1 MLRRLLLGSAI
12 ALLATAAVGAQDTA
26 GLRGQFTAR
35 ETDSEIGRAQA
46 MAAKADIERLK
57 AELEALKAIRASG
70 GGDTAANRAR
80 LEEIHRREAE
90 VDAEM
95 GRNQVQ
101 LARLLGALQL
111 YGRSPPPALL
121 VHPKSAT
128 DAVRAAILIHAME
141 PELAARARAYQLR
154 SERIEV
160 LRKAAAAANEELFT
174 SESSLADRTAE
185 LESLLA
191 ETSAAQRRFDAE
203 AEAAK
208 RDADSLGSRL
218 RALGVPLPGASA
230 ADRGPSTLLPPVE
243 GTLIRRFGDRSPGGQ
258 RSAGFA
264 WRTGRGELVKSPASG
279 VVEYAGPL
287 KGWGGV
293 LILRLGG
300 GYHLVVAG
308 LDATSGTAG
317 RFVNAGGVLGRMAA
331 DREPELY
338 LEVRK
343 DGAPVDPARWL
354 RPSSLARADGR
365 SG

>member
-1 MLRRLLLGSAI
+1 MLRRLLIGA
-12 ALLATAAVGAQDTA
+12 AATLFAAGASGAQDSSA
-26 GLRGQFTAR
+26 LRSQFAAR
-35 ETDSEIGRAQA
+35 IQDSEIGRAQSQ
-46 MAAKADIERLK
+46 AAKADIERLRT
-57 AELEALKAIRASG
+57 ELDALKAIRASG
-70 GGDTAANRAR
+70 GGDTAVNRAR
-80 LEEIHRREAE
+80 LEQAHRQEAE
-90 VDAEM
+90 IDAEM

-128 DAVRAAILIHAME
+128 DAVRAAILIKAME

-154 SERIEV
+154 AERIQV
-160 LRKAAAAANEELFT
+160 LRRAAAATNEALFT

-185 LESLLA
+185 LESLIS
-191 ETSAAQRRFDAE
+191 ETATAQRRFDAA
-203 AEAAK
+203 AEAAR
-208 RDADSLGSRL
+208 RDADSLGARL
-218 RALGVPLPGASA
+218 RTLGVPLPSA
-230 ADRGPSTLLPPVE
+230 GEDRAPSVMLPPVE
-243 GTLIRRFGDRSPGGQ
+243 GVLLRKFGDRSPGGQ
-258 RSAGFA
+258 RSEGFTWKTA
-264 WRTGRGELVKSPASG
+264 KGELVKSPASG

-317 RFVNAGGVLGRMAA
+317 RFVTAGGVLGRMAA

-354 RPSSLARADGR
+354 RPSSLAQADG
-365 SG
+365 